1 MSEVTRED
9 KMNKILEYWNESW
22 ESGDFSEIMDEL
34 EGLHNGEKRLASEY
48 YNKVW
53 KAAQQLNWT
62 CEEISEFLKSNF
74 NTNHKIALK
83 KLEKIVSA
91 RQRTLE

>member
-34 EGLHNGEKRLASEY
+34 EGLHNGEKRL
-48 YNKVW
+48 
-53 KAAQQLNWT
+53 
-62 CEEISEFLKSNF
+62 CD
-74 NTNHKIALK
+74 
-83 KLEKIVSA
+83 
-91 RQRTLE
+91 

>member
-34 EGLHNGEKRLASEY
+34 EGLHNGEKRLCDWSDEHLLNEY
-48 YNKVW
+48 
-53 KAAQQLNWT
+53 
-62 CEEISEFLKSNF
+62 
-74 NTNHKIALK
+74 HIALK
-83 KLEKIVSA
+83 YLKENA
-91 RQRTLE
+91 